1 MDFVRIIRSI
11 VIIRGIVVIRG
22 YQQFRRS
29 SSSLIYT
36 DSERDGEKERGK
48 KLGNQ
53 LESSFTP
60 VRRKARRS

>member
-22 YQQFRRS
+22 YQKFRRS

-36 DSERDGEKERGK
+36 DSERDGEKERGE
-48 KLGNQ
+48 N
-53 LESSFTP
+53 
-60 VRRKARRS
+60 